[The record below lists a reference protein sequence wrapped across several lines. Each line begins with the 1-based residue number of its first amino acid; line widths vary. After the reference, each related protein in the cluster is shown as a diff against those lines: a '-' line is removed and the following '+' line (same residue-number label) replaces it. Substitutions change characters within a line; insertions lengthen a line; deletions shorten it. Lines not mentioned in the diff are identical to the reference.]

1 MKILSLKRIIVII
14 VLIFSVVY
22 SLPTFFSETPK
33 WLTSLNAQK
42 MNLGLDL
49 KGGVHFLMEVDL
61 DEVVSSKSKKLS
73 SDIRSQLRKE
83 KVRYVNFD
91 HQLTD
96 INIEFINNDNY
107 EKAEKL
113 IKNNYQDTFEITK
126 ISDAKMNITISD
138 KTLNELRIAAIKQN
152 TTTLRNRVNELG
164 VAEPIVQ
171 QSGKTRI
178 VVELPG
184 IKDTTRAKEIIGA
197 TATLEFKMVDED
209 SDPYAAESSDQT
221 SLSSKLYYDDAG
233 QPVLLKRN
241 VILTGENIVDASSG
255 FDRNS
260 RPSVNITL
268 DNPGAK
274 RFANITDENIGKLM
288 AVLFIESK
296 SEQKVVGGESK
307 RITKKYEKIISIA
320 TIQERLSKSF
330 QITGLDSPKQARDLS
345 LYLRAGS
352 MAAPMYIVEERTI
365 GPSLGA
371 DNIEKGKISVIIGLI
386 LVLFFMVYY
395 YRVFGLFANSALIIN
410 ILLIVSIMSLIPGA
424 TLTLPGIAGIV
435 LTVGMAVD
443 ANVLIFER
451 VKEEIRNGSTPLASI
466 ELGYKK
472 AFSTIAD
479 ANITT
484 LIASI
489 ILFIFGTGP
498 IKGFAVTLSIGVICS
513 MFTAI
518 IVTRIL
524 ADITYE
530 EKFKPKSEKTK
541 YMRNININFNFMI
554 WHKKAVYV
562 SSFLI
567 FVSLVSIF
575 TKGLNYGVDFNG
587 GTIIEISFENS
598 APIEKI
604 RNHLQDNNY
613 EKSSVQYF
621 GSNKDILIRIPNII
635 SASESSLSNT
645 LISELNNEYNFF
657 TKKS

>member
-1 MKILSLKRIIVII
+1 MKIFSFKQIMVIFVI
-14 VLIFSVVY
+14 LFSVTY
-22 SLPTFFSETPK
+22 SLPTFFNEVPN
-33 WLTSLNAQK
+33 WLTSINAKK

-49 KGGVHFLMEVDL
+49 KGGVHFLMQVDL
-61 DEVVSSKSKKLS
+61 DEVIDNKSRKFS
-73 SDIRSQLRKE
+73 NDIRSQLRKN
-83 KVRYVNFD
+83 KIRYSSFKFENNKIFIDLSNNVNFEEVED
-91 HQLTD
+91 ML
-96 INIEFINNDNY
+96 N
-107 EKAEKL
+107 K
-113 IKNNYQDTFEITK
+113 NYQNTFDIKRLEDNK
-126 ISDAKMNITISD
+126 LQISISENAI
-138 KTLNELRIAAIKQN
+138 NELRIAAIKQN

-184 IKDTTRAKEIIGA
+184 VKDTTRAKEIIGA
-197 TATLEFKMVDED
+197 TATLEFKMVDEE
-209 SDPYAAESSDQT
+209 SDAYAAEESEQIMFN
-221 SLSSKLYYDDAG
+221 SKLYYDDAG

-255 FDRNS
+255 FDQNS

-268 DNPGAK
+268 DGPGSK
-274 RFANITDENIGKLM
+274 RFASTTEDNIGKLM

-296 SEQKVVGGESK
+296 SEARVVNGETK
-307 RITKKYEKIISIA
+307 RVTKKYEKIISIA

-330 QITGLDSPKQARDLS
+330 QITGLDSPKQARDLA

-352 MAAPMYIVEERTI
+352 MAAPMYIIEERTV

-386 LVLFFMVYY
+386 LVLIFMTYY
-395 YRVFGLFANSALIIN
+395 YRVFGLFANTALILN
-410 ILLIVSIMSLIPGA
+410 ILIIVSVMSLIPGA
-424 TLTLPGIAGIV
+424 VLTLPGIAGIV

-498 IKGFAVTLSIGVICS
+498 IKGFAVTLSIGVISS

-518 IVTRIL
+518 IVTRVL
-524 ADITYE
+524 ANISYE
-530 EKFKPKSEKTK
+530 NNSRFKTK
-541 YMRNININFNFMI
+541 E
-554 WHKKAVYV
+554 
-562 SSFLI
+562 L
-567 FVSLVSIF
+567 SI
-575 TKGLNYGVDFNG
+575 
-587 GTIIEISFENS
+587 
-598 APIEKI
+598 
-604 RNHLQDNNY
+604 
-613 EKSSVQYF
+613 
-621 GSNKDILIRIPNII
+621 
-635 SASESSLSNT
+635 
-645 LISELNNEYNFF
+645 
-657 TKKS
+657 

>member
-1 MKILSLKRIIVII
+1 MKLLSFKTVIAVFI
-14 VLIFSVVY
+14 LIFSIIY
-22 SLPTFFSETPK
+22 SLPTFYNQVPD
-33 WLTSLNAQK
+33 WLNSVNAKK

-61 DEVVSSKSKKLS
+61 DEVVTTKSKKLS
-73 SDIRSQLRKE
+73 NDIRSQLRNE
-83 KVRYVNFD
+83 KIRYRNYSY
-91 HQLTD
+91 QKT
-96 INIEFINNDNY
+96 NIEIQFANQ
-107 EKAEKL
+107 ESFEEAAEL
-113 IKNNYQDTFEITK
+113 ISKNYQDTFDL
-126 ISDAKMNITISD
+126 ISLSDNKMKLVISE
-138 KTLNELRIAAIKQN
+138 TAINELRIAAIKQN

-184 IKDTTRAKEIIGA
+184 IQDTARAKEILGA
-197 TATLEFKMVDED
+197 TATLEFKMVDEE
-209 SDPYAAESSDQT
+209 SDPYAVEESNQT
-221 SLSSKLYYDDAG
+221 SLSSKLYYDEDG
-233 QPVLLKRN
+233 DPILLKRN
-241 VILTGENIVDASSG
+241 IILTGENIVDASSG

-268 DNPGAK
+268 DGPGAK
-274 RFANITDENIGKLM
+274 RFANTTEDNIGKLM

-296 SEQKVVGGESK
+296 SERRLINGKDK

-320 TIQERLSKSF
+320 TIQERLSKTF
-330 QITGLDSPKQARDLS
+330 QITGLDSPKQARDLA

-352 MAAPMYIVEERTI
+352 MAAPMYIIEERTV

-386 LVLFFMVYY
+386 LVLIFMICY
-395 YRVFGLFANSALIIN
+395 YRVFGLFANTALVLNLLII
-410 ILLIVSIMSLIPGA
+410 ISVMSLIGA

-451 VKEEIRNGSTPLASI
+451 IKEEIKNGSTPLASI

-498 IKGFAVTLSIGVICS
+498 IKGFAVTLSIGVISS

-518 IVTRIL
+518 VVTRIL
-524 ADITYE
+524 ATLAYE
-530 EKFKPKSEKTK
+530 
-541 YMRNININFNFMI
+541 RNLELKIKKLNI
-554 WHKKAVYV
+554 WK
-562 SSFLI
+562 
-567 FVSLVSIF
+567 
-575 TKGLNYGVDFNG
+575 
-587 GTIIEISFENS
+587 
-598 APIEKI
+598 
-604 RNHLQDNNY
+604 Q
-613 EKSSVQYF
+613 
-621 GSNKDILIRIPNII
+621 
-635 SASESSLSNT
+635 
-645 LISELNNEYNFF
+645 
-657 TKKS
+657 

>member
-1 MKILSLKRIIVII
+1 MKILSFKQILVIF
-14 VLIFSVVY
+14 VLLFGVIY
-22 SLPTFFSETPK
+22 SMPTFFNEVPS
-33 WLTSLNAQK
+33 WLASLNAKK

-61 DEVVSSKSKKLS
+61 EEVVTNKSKKLS

-83 KVRYVNFD
+83 KIRYNNFNVSMK
-91 HQLTD
+91 D
-96 INIEFINNDNY
+96 IEIDFINDESFQKAKKFIDENY
-107 EKAEKL
+107 QNTFDIEKL
-113 IKNNYQDTFEITK
+113 DNNK
-126 ISDAKMNITISD
+126 MKVSISE

-209 SDPYAAESSDQT
+209 SDPYAAQESNQVSFK
-221 SLSSKLYYDDAG
+221 SKLYYDDQG

-268 DNPGAK
+268 DSSGAK
-274 RFANITDENIGKLM
+274 RFANTTEDNIGKLM

-296 SEQKVVGGESK
+296 SEQRMIDGQSK

-330 QITGLDSPKQARDLS
+330 QITGLDSPKQARDLA

-352 MAAPMYIVEERTI
+352 MAAPMYIVEERTV

-386 LVLFFMVYY
+386 LVLFFMVFY
-395 YRVFGLFANSALIIN
+395 YRIFGIFANTALILN
-410 ILLIVSIMSLIPGA
+410 ILIIVSVMSLIPGA

-451 VKEEIRNGSTPLASI
+451 IKEEVRNGSTPLASI
-466 ELGYKK
+466 ELGYQK

-498 IKGFAVTLSIGVICS
+498 IKGFAVTLSIGVISS

-518 IVTRIL
+518 IVTRVL
-524 ADITYE
+524 A
-530 EKFKPKSEKTK
+530 
-541 YMRNININFNFMI
+541 NI
-554 WHKKAVYV
+554 V
-562 SSFLI
+562 
-567 FVSLVSIF
+567 
-575 TKGLNYGVDFNG
+575 
-587 GTIIEISFENS
+587 
-598 APIEKI
+598 
-604 RNHLQDNNY
+604 Y
-613 EKSSVQYF
+613 EKNV
-621 GSNKDILIRIPNII
+621 NLKIKALNI
-635 SASESSLSNT
+635 
-645 LISELNNEYNFF
+645 
-657 TKKS
+657 

>member
-1 MKILSLKRIIVII
+1 MKIFSFKQIIVIFVI
-14 VLIFSVVY
+14 LFSVTY
-22 SLPTFFSETPK
+22 SLPTFFNEVPN
-33 WLTSLNAQK
+33 WLTSINAKK

-49 KGGVHFLMEVDL
+49 KGGVHFLMQVDL
-61 DEVVSSKSKKLS
+61 DEVIDNKSRKFS
-73 SDIRSQLRKE
+73 NDIRSQLRKN
-83 KVRYVNFD
+83 KIRYSSFKFENNKIFIDLSKNVNFEE
-91 HQLTD
+91 
-96 INIEFINNDNY
+96 IEDMLN
-107 EKAEKL
+107 K
-113 IKNNYQDTFEITK
+113 NYQNTFDIKRLEDNK
-126 ISDAKMNITISD
+126 LQISISENAI
-138 KTLNELRIAAIKQN
+138 NELRIAAIKQN

-184 IKDTTRAKEIIGA
+184 VKDTTRAKEIIGA
-197 TATLEFKMVDED
+197 TATLEFKMVDEE
-209 SDPYAAESSDQT
+209 SDAYAAEESEQIMFN
-221 SLSSKLYYDDAG
+221 SKLYYDDAG

-255 FDRNS
+255 FDQNS

-268 DNPGAK
+268 DGPGSK
-274 RFANITDENIGKLM
+274 RFASTTEDNIGKLM

-296 SEQKVVGGESK
+296 SEARVINGETK
-307 RITKKYEKIISIA
+307 RVTKKYEKIISIA

-330 QITGLDSPKQARDLS
+330 QITGLDSPKQARDLA

-352 MAAPMYIVEERTI
+352 MAAPMYIIEERTV

-386 LVLFFMVYY
+386 LVLIFMTYY
-395 YRVFGLFANSALIIN
+395 YRVFGLFANTALILN
-410 ILLIVSIMSLIPGA
+410 ILIIVSVMSLIPGA
-424 TLTLPGIAGIV
+424 VLTLPGIAGIV

-489 ILFIFGTGP
+489 VLFIFGTGP
-498 IKGFAVTLSIGVICS
+498 IKGFAVTLSIGVISS

-518 IVTRIL
+518 IVTRVL
-524 ADITYE
+524 ANISYE
-530 EKFKPKSEKTK
+530 NNSRFKTK
-541 YMRNININFNFMI
+541 E
-554 WHKKAVYV
+554 
-562 SSFLI
+562 L
-567 FVSLVSIF
+567 SI
-575 TKGLNYGVDFNG
+575 
-587 GTIIEISFENS
+587 
-598 APIEKI
+598 
-604 RNHLQDNNY
+604 
-613 EKSSVQYF
+613 
-621 GSNKDILIRIPNII
+621 
-635 SASESSLSNT
+635 
-645 LISELNNEYNFF
+645 
-657 TKKS
+657 

>member
-1 MKILSLKRIIVII
+1 MK
-14 VLIFSVVY
+14 IFSVKQILVIFVLVFSVIY
-22 SLPTFFSETPK
+22 SLPTFYSEVPS
-33 WLTSLNAQK
+33 WLTSMNAKK

-61 DEVVSSKSKKLS
+61 DEVVTSKSKKLS
-73 SDIRSQLRKE
+73 DDIRSQLRKE
-83 KVRYVNFD
+83 KLRYKKYT
-91 HQLTD
+91 HQNNK
-96 INIEFINNDNY
+96 IYIEFNDPSFY
-107 EKAEKL
+107 ESTESL
-113 IKNNYQDTFEITK
+113 IKTSYQNTFDIKKIKSNEMEI
-126 ISDAKMNITISD
+126 SLSEDA
-138 KTLNELRIAAIKQN
+138 LNELRIAAIKQN

-184 IKDTTRAKEIIGA
+184 IKDTARAKDIIGA

-209 SDPYAAESSDQT
+209 SDAYAAEDSNQISYN
-221 SLSSKLYYDDAG
+221 SKLYYDDAG

-268 DNPGAK
+268 DGPGAK
-274 RFANITDENIGKLM
+274 RFANITDDNIGKLM

-296 SEQKVVGGESK
+296 SEQRIINGESK
-307 RITKKYEKIISIA
+307 RVNRKYEKIISLA

-330 QITGLDSPKQARDLS
+330 QITGLDSPKQARDLA

-386 LVLFFMVYY
+386 LVLIFMVYY

-410 ILLIVSIMSLIPGA
+410 ILIIISIMSLIPGA

-451 VKEEIRNGSTPLASI
+451 IKEEIKNGSTPLASI

-498 IKGFAVTLSIGVICS
+498 IKGFAVTLSIGVMSS

-518 IVTRIL
+518 IVTRVL
-524 ADITYE
+524 A
-530 EKFKPKSEKTK
+530 
-541 YMRNININFNFMI
+541 NL
-554 WHKKAVYV
+554 A
-562 SSFLI
+562 
-567 FVSLVSIF
+567 
-575 TKGLNYGVDFNG
+575 
-587 GTIIEISFENS
+587 
-598 APIEKI
+598 
-604 RNHLQDNNY
+604 Y
-613 EKSSVQYF
+613 EK
-621 GSNKDILIRIPNII
+621 NTNLKTRKLNI
-635 SASESSLSNT
+635 
-645 LISELNNEYNFF
+645 
-657 TKKS
+657 

>member
-1 MKILSLKRIIVII
+1 MKILSVKQILVII
-14 VLIFSVVY
+14 VFMFGVIY
-22 SLPTFFSETPK
+22 SMPTFLNEVPS
-33 WLTSLNAQK
+33 WLTSINAKK

-61 DEVVSSKSKKLS
+61 NEVSKSKSKKLS
-73 SDIRSQLRKE
+73 NDIRSELRKE
-83 KVRYVNFD
+83 KIRYNNFNYSGKVIE
-91 HQLTD
+91 
-96 INIEFINNDNY
+96 INFIDVISY
-107 EKAEKL
+107 DKAKKL
-113 IKNNYQDTFEITK
+113 VEESYQNTFEIQKIENTK
-126 ISDAKMNITISD
+126 MMLSISESF
-138 KTLNELRIAAIKQN
+138 LNELRIAAIKQN
-152 TTTLRNRVNELG
+152 ITTLRNRVNELG

-209 SDPYAAESSDQT
+209 SDSYLSNESKQS
-221 SLSSKLYYDDAG
+221 SFGSKLYYDDNG
-233 QPVLLKRN
+233 QPVMLKRN

-255 FDRNS
+255 FDNNS

-268 DNPGAK
+268 DGPGAK
-274 RFANITDENIGKLM
+274 RFANTTDENIGKLM

-296 SEQKVVGGESK
+296 SENKVVNGKSK
-307 RITKKYEKIISIA
+307 RVTKKYEKIISLA
-320 TIQERLSKSF
+320 TIQERLSKKF
-330 QITGLDSPKQARDLS
+330 QITGLDSPKQARDLA

-352 MAAPMYIVEERTI
+352 MAAPMYIVEERTV

-386 LVLFFMVYY
+386 LVLIFMFFY
-395 YRVFGLFANSALIIN
+395 YRTFGLFANFALVLNILII
-410 ILLIVSIMSLIPGA
+410 VSVMSLIPGA

-451 VKEEIRNGSTPLASI
+451 IKEEINNGSTPLASI

-472 AFSTIAD
+472 AFSTIVD

-498 IKGFAVTLSIGVICS
+498 IKGFAVTLSIGVISS

-518 IVTRIL
+518 IVTRVL
-524 ADITYE
+524 ANLAYE
-530 EKFKPKSEKTK
+530 RNLNIKTK
-541 YMRNININFNFMI
+541 ALNI
-554 WHKKAVYV
+554 
-562 SSFLI
+562 
-567 FVSLVSIF
+567 
-575 TKGLNYGVDFNG
+575 
-587 GTIIEISFENS
+587 
-598 APIEKI
+598 
-604 RNHLQDNNY
+604 
-613 EKSSVQYF
+613 
-621 GSNKDILIRIPNII
+621 
-635 SASESSLSNT
+635 
-645 LISELNNEYNFF
+645 
-657 TKKS
+657 

>member
-1 MKILSLKRIIVII
+1 MKILSIKNIIAAFILAFSII
-14 VLIFSVVY
+14 Y
-22 SLPTFFSETPK
+22 SLPTFFSDVPD
-33 WLTSLNAQK
+33 WLTSINAKK

-61 DEVVSSKSKKLS
+61 DEVTSSKSKKLS
-73 SDIRSQLRKE
+73 SDLRSQLRKE
-83 KVRYVNFD
+83 KLRYRNFNY
-91 HQLTD
+91 QSKS
-96 INIEFINNDNY
+96 ISIEFFDAVNYKKAKELINNTYQNTFEISRNNDNQM
-107 EKAEKL
+107 L
-113 IKNNYQDTFEITK
+113 LS
-126 ISDAKMNITISD
+126 ISE

-184 IKDTTRAKEIIGA
+184 IKDTTRAKEIIGT
-197 TATLEFKMVDED
+197 TATLEFRMLDED
-209 SDPYAAESSDQT
+209 SDPYAAEDLNENSFN
-221 SLSSKLYYDDAG
+221 SKLYYYEET
-233 QPVLLKRN
+233 PVLLKRN
-241 VILTGENIVDASSG
+241 IMLTGENIVDASSG
-255 FDRNS
+255 FDQNN
-260 RPSVNITL
+260 RPKVDITL

-274 RFANITDENIGKLM
+274 RFSEVTDENIGKQM
-288 AVLFIESK
+288 AVIFVESK
-296 SEQKVVGGESK
+296 AEQRVIDGESK
-307 RITKKYEKIISIA
+307 RISKKYEKIISIA

-330 QITGLDSPKQARDLS
+330 QITGLDSSDEARKLA

-352 MAAPMYIVEERTI
+352 MAAPMYIVEERTV

-386 LVLFFMVYY
+386 LVLVFMLYY

-410 ILLIVSIMSLIPGA
+410 ILIIVSIMSLIPGA

-451 VKEEIRNGSTPLASI
+451 IKEEVRNGSTPLASI

-472 AFSTIAD
+472 AFSTILD

-498 IKGFAVTLSIGVICS
+498 IKGFAVTLSIGIISS

-518 IVTRIL
+518 ILTRIL
-524 ADITYE
+524 ADTVYE
-530 EKFKPKSEKTK
+530 NNTNLKVTK
-541 YMRNININFNFMI
+541 LNI
-554 WHKKAVYV
+554 
-562 SSFLI
+562 
-567 FVSLVSIF
+567 
-575 TKGLNYGVDFNG
+575 
-587 GTIIEISFENS
+587 
-598 APIEKI
+598 
-604 RNHLQDNNY
+604 
-613 EKSSVQYF
+613 
-621 GSNKDILIRIPNII
+621 
-635 SASESSLSNT
+635 
-645 LISELNNEYNFF
+645 
-657 TKKS
+657 

>member
-1 MKILSLKRIIVII
+1 MKNLSFKRVLTLSVLLFSII
-14 VLIFSVVY
+14 Y
-22 SLPTFFSETPK
+22 SLPTFFSETPN
-33 WLTSLNAQK
+33 WLTSINAKK

-61 DEVVSSKSKKLS
+61 DEVVSNKSKKLS

-83 KVRYVNFD
+83 KIRYRNFNSD
-91 HQLTD
+91 LGK
-96 INIEFINNDNY
+96 INIEFLDSDNY
-107 EKAEKL
+107 ESAKKM
-113 IKNNYQDTFEITK
+113 ISSNYQNTFDI
-126 ISDAKMNITISD
+126 IRSDDNKMNISISD
-138 KTLNELRIAAIKQN
+138 KALNEIRIAAIKQN

-209 SDPYAAESSDQT
+209 SDPYASESS
-221 SLSSKLYYDDAG
+221 SNFSFNSKLYYDESG
-233 QPVLLKRN
+233 EPILLKRN

-268 DNPGAK
+268 DGPGSK
-274 RFANITDENIGKLM
+274 RFANATDENIGKLM
-288 AVLFIESK
+288 AVIFIESK
-296 SEQKVVGGESK
+296 SEQRMIEGESK
-307 RITKKYEKIISIA
+307 RTTKKYEKIISIA

-330 QITGLDSPKQARDLS
+330 QITGLDSPKQARDLA

-352 MAAPMYIVEERTI
+352 MAAPMYIVEERTV

-371 DNIEKGKISVIIGLI
+371 ENINKGKISLIIGLA
-386 LVLFFMVYY
+386 LVLIFMFYY

-410 ILLIVSIMSLIPGA
+410 LLIIVSIMSLIPGA

-451 VKEEIRNGSTPLASI
+451 IKEEIRNGSTPLASI

-472 AFSTIAD
+472 AFSTILD

-489 ILFIFGTGP
+489 ILFIFGTGT

-518 IVTRIL
+518 ILTRIL
-524 ADITYE
+524 ADTVYE
-530 EKFKPKSEKTK
+530 NNSNL
-541 YMRNININFNFMI
+541 NIKKLNI
-554 WHKKAVYV
+554 
-562 SSFLI
+562 
-567 FVSLVSIF
+567 
-575 TKGLNYGVDFNG
+575 
-587 GTIIEISFENS
+587 
-598 APIEKI
+598 
-604 RNHLQDNNY
+604 
-613 EKSSVQYF
+613 
-621 GSNKDILIRIPNII
+621 
-635 SASESSLSNT
+635 
-645 LISELNNEYNFF
+645 
-657 TKKS
+657 

>member
-1 MKILSLKRIIVII
+1 MKILSFKQILVIF
-14 VLIFSVVY
+14 VLLFGVIY
-22 SLPTFFSETPK
+22 SMPTFYKEVPA
-33 WLTSLNAQK
+33 WLTALNAKK

-61 DEVVSSKSKKLS
+61 DEVIASKSKKLS

-83 KVRYVNFD
+83 KIRYNNFNAS
-91 HQLTD
+91 LK
-96 INIEFINNDNY
+96 NIEIDFINNESFEQAKKFIN
-107 EKAEKL
+107 
-113 IKNNYQDTFEITK
+113 NNYQNTFDIEK
-126 ISDAKMNITISD
+126 FNNKMVISISEN
-138 KTLNELRIAAIKQN
+138 TLNELRIAAIKQN

-209 SDPYAAESSDQT
+209 SDPYAAEESNQI
-221 SLSSKLYYDDAG
+221 SLNSKLYYDDEG

-268 DNPGAK
+268 DSSGAK
-274 RFANITDENIGKLM
+274 RFANTTEDNIGKLM

-296 SEQKVVGGESK
+296 SEQRMIDGKSK
-307 RITKKYEKIISIA
+307 RFTKKYEKIISIA

-330 QITGLDSPKQARDLS
+330 QITGLDSPKQARDLA

-352 MAAPMYIVEERTI
+352 MAAPMYIVEERTV

-386 LVLFFMVYY
+386 LVLIFMVYY
-395 YRVFGLFANSALIIN
+395 YRIFGIFANTALILN
-410 ILLIVSIMSLIPGA
+410 LLIIVSVMSLIPGA

-451 VKEEIRNGSTPLASI
+451 IKEEIRNGSTPLASI
-466 ELGYKK
+466 ELGYQK

-498 IKGFAVTLSIGVICS
+498 IKGFAVTLSIGVLSS

-518 IVTRIL
+518 VVTRVL
-524 ADITYE
+524 ANIVYE
-530 EKFKPKSEKTK
+530 K
-541 YMRNININFNFMI
+541 NINLKI
-554 WHKKAVYV
+554 K
-562 SSFLI
+562 
-567 FVSLVSIF
+567 
-575 TKGLNYGVDFNG
+575 TLN
-587 GTIIEISFENS
+587 I
-598 APIEKI
+598 
-604 RNHLQDNNY
+604 
-613 EKSSVQYF
+613 
-621 GSNKDILIRIPNII
+621 
-635 SASESSLSNT
+635 
-645 LISELNNEYNFF
+645 
-657 TKKS
+657 

>member
-1 MKILSLKRIIVII
+1 MKLLSFKTVIAVFILVFSII
-14 VLIFSVVY
+14 Y
-22 SLPTFFSETPK
+22 SLPTFYNQAPD
-33 WLTSLNAQK
+33 WLNSVNAKK

-61 DEVVSSKSKKLS
+61 DEVVTTKSKKLS
-73 SDIRSQLRKE
+73 NDIRSQLRNE
-83 KVRYVNFD
+83 KIRYRNYSY
-91 HQLTD
+91 QKT
-96 INIEFINNDNY
+96 NIEIQFANQ
-107 EKAEKL
+107 ESFEEAAEL
-113 IKNNYQDTFEITK
+113 ISKNYQDTFDL
-126 ISDAKMNITISD
+126 ISLSDNKMKLVISE
-138 KTLNELRIAAIKQN
+138 TAINELRIAAIKQN

-184 IKDTTRAKEIIGA
+184 IQDTARAKEILGA
-197 TATLEFKMVDED
+197 TATLEFKMVDEE
-209 SDPYAAESSDQT
+209 SDPYAVEESNQT
-221 SLSSKLYYDDAG
+221 SLSSKLYYDEDG
-233 QPVLLKRN
+233 DPILLKRN
-241 VILTGENIVDASSG
+241 IILTGENIVDASSG

-268 DNPGAK
+268 DGPGAK
-274 RFANITDENIGKLM
+274 RFANTTEDNIGKLM

-296 SEQKVVGGESK
+296 SERRLINGKDK

-320 TIQERLSKSF
+320 TIQERLSKTF
-330 QITGLDSPKQARDLS
+330 QITGLDSPKQARDLA

-352 MAAPMYIVEERTI
+352 MAAPMYIIEERTV

-386 LVLFFMVYY
+386 LVLIFMIYY
-395 YRVFGLFANSALIIN
+395 YRVFGLFANTALVLNLLII
-410 ILLIVSIMSLIPGA
+410 ISVMSLIGA

-451 VKEEIRNGSTPLASI
+451 IKEEIKNGSTPLASV

-498 IKGFAVTLSIGVICS
+498 IKGFAVTLSIGVISS

-518 IVTRIL
+518 VVTRIL
-524 ADITYE
+524 ATLAYE
-530 EKFKPKSEKTK
+530 
-541 YMRNININFNFMI
+541 RNLELKIKKLNI
-554 WHKKAVYV
+554 
-562 SSFLI
+562 
-567 FVSLVSIF
+567 
-575 TKGLNYGVDFNG
+575 
-587 GTIIEISFENS
+587 
-598 APIEKI
+598 
-604 RNHLQDNNY
+604 
-613 EKSSVQYF
+613 
-621 GSNKDILIRIPNII
+621 
-635 SASESSLSNT
+635 
-645 LISELNNEYNFF
+645 
-657 TKKS
+657 

>member
-1 MKILSLKRIIVII
+1 MKILSLKQILVIL
-14 VLIFSVVY
+14 VVIFSITY
-22 SLPTFFSETPK
+22 SLPTFYNEVPN
-33 WLTSLNAQK
+33 WLSSINAKK

-49 KGGVHFLMEVDL
+49 KGGVHFLMQVDL
-61 DEVVSSKSKKLS
+61 DEVIDNKSRKFS
-73 SDIRSQLRKE
+73 NDIRSQLRKS
-83 KVRYVNFD
+83 KIRYKSFNFENNKIIID
-91 HQLTD
+91 FFSDENFQKAENLINSNYQNAFDIIKTENNVMQLT
-96 INIEFINNDNY
+96 
-107 EKAEKL
+107 
-113 IKNNYQDTFEITK
+113 
-126 ISDAKMNITISD
+126 ISEN
-138 KTLNELRIAAIKQN
+138 TLNELRIAAIKQN

-184 IKDTTRAKEIIGA
+184 VKDTTRAKEIIGA

-209 SDPYAAESSDQT
+209 SDAFAADESNQVMFN
-221 SLSSKLYYDDAG
+221 SKLYYDEAG

-268 DNPGAK
+268 DGPGSK
-274 RFANITDENIGKLM
+274 RFASTTEDNIGKLM

-296 SEQKVVGGESK
+296 SESREIKGENK
-307 RITKKYEKIISIA
+307 RVTKKYEKIISIA

-330 QITGLDSPKQARDLS
+330 QITGLDSPKQARDLA

-352 MAAPMYIVEERTI
+352 MAAPMYIIEERTV

-386 LVLFFMVYY
+386 LVLFFMTYY
-395 YRVFGLFANSALIIN
+395 YRTFGLFANTALVLNILII
-410 ILLIVSIMSLIPGA
+410 VSVMSLIPGA
-424 TLTLPGIAGIV
+424 VLTLPGIAGIV

-451 VKEEIRNGSTPLASI
+451 VKEEIKNGSTPLASI

-498 IKGFAVTLSIGVICS
+498 IKGFAVTLSIGVISS

-518 IVTRIL
+518 VVTRVL
-524 ADITYE
+524 ANIIYE
-530 EKFKPKSEKTK
+530 RSSKLKTK
-541 YMRNININFNFMI
+541 E
-554 WHKKAVYV
+554 
-562 SSFLI
+562 L
-567 FVSLVSIF
+567 SI
-575 TKGLNYGVDFNG
+575 
-587 GTIIEISFENS
+587 
-598 APIEKI
+598 
-604 RNHLQDNNY
+604 
-613 EKSSVQYF
+613 
-621 GSNKDILIRIPNII
+621 
-635 SASESSLSNT
+635 
-645 LISELNNEYNFF
+645 
-657 TKKS
+657 

>member
-1 MKILSLKRIIVII
+1 MKNFSLKK
-14 VLIFSVVY
+14 VLVALILLFSITY
-22 SLPTFFSETPK
+22 SLPTFFSETPA
-33 WLTSLNAQK
+33 WLTSLNAKK

-61 DEVVSSKSKKLS
+61 VEVVANKSKKLS

-83 KVRYVNFD
+83 KIRYKNFSGES
-91 HQLTD
+91 LN
-96 INIEFINNDNY
+96 INIDFLNY
-107 EKAEKL
+107 EDYKKADKL
-113 IKNNYQDTFEITK
+113 INKVYQNTFDITRVGESKMKLEISEK
-126 ISDAKMNITISD
+126 A
-138 KTLNELRIAAIKQN
+138 LNEIRLAAIKQN

-184 IKDTTRAKEIIGA
+184 IKDTSRAKEIIGA

-209 SDPYAAESSDQT
+209 SDPYAAEESNA
-221 SLSSKLYYDDAG
+221 LSFKSKLYYDDSG

-241 VILTGENIVDASSG
+241 IILTGENIVDASSG

-268 DNPGAK
+268 DGPGAK
-274 RFANITDENIGKLM
+274 RFANETDKNVGKLM

-296 SEQKVVGGESK
+296 SEQKIVNGESK
-307 RITKKYEKIISIA
+307 RVTKKYEKIISIA

-330 QITGLDSPKQARDLS
+330 QITGLDSPKQARDLA

-352 MAAPMYIVEERTI
+352 MAAPMYIVEERTV

-386 LVLFFMVYY
+386 LVLIFMFYY
-395 YRVFGLFANSALIIN
+395 YRIFGLFANSALVIN
-410 ILLIVSIMSLIPGA
+410 ILIIVSIMSLIPGA

-451 VKEEIRNGSTPLASI
+451 IKEEIRNGSTPLASI

-498 IKGFAVTLSIGVICS
+498 IKGFAVTLSIGVLSS

-518 IVTRIL
+518 IVTRVL
-524 ADITYE
+524 AEIIYE
-530 EKFKPKSEKTK
+530 NNNSKV
-541 YMRNININFNFMI
+541 
-554 WHKKAVYV
+554 KK
-562 SSFLI
+562 L
-567 FVSLVSIF
+567 
-575 TKGLNYGVDFNG
+575 
-587 GTIIEISFENS
+587 
-598 APIEKI
+598 KI
-604 RNHLQDNNY
+604 
-613 EKSSVQYF
+613 
-621 GSNKDILIRIPNII
+621 
-635 SASESSLSNT
+635 
-645 LISELNNEYNFF
+645 
-657 TKKS
+657 

>member
-1 MKILSLKRIIVII
+1 MKILSIKNIIAAFILAFSII
-14 VLIFSVVY
+14 Y
-22 SLPTFFSETPK
+22 SLPTFFSDVPD
-33 WLTSLNAQK
+33 WLTSINAKK

-61 DEVVSSKSKKLS
+61 DEVTSRKSKKLS
-73 SDIRSQLRKE
+73 SDLRSQLRKE
-83 KVRYVNFD
+83 KLRYRNFNY
-91 HQLTD
+91 QSKS
-96 INIEFINNDNY
+96 ISIEFFDAVNYKKAEELINNTYQNTFEISRNNDNQM
-107 EKAEKL
+107 L
-113 IKNNYQDTFEITK
+113 LS
-126 ISDAKMNITISD
+126 ISE

-197 TATLEFKMVDED
+197 TATLEFKMLDED
-209 SDPYAAESSDQT
+209 SDPYAAEDLNENSFN
-221 SLSSKLYYDDAG
+221 SKLYYYEET
-233 QPVLLKRN
+233 PVLLKRN
-241 VILTGENIVDASSG
+241 IMLTGENIVDASSG
-255 FDRNS
+255 FDQNN
-260 RPSVNITL
+260 RPKVDITL

-274 RFANITDENIGKLM
+274 RFSEVTDENIGKQM
-288 AVLFIESK
+288 AVIFVESK
-296 SEQKVVGGESK
+296 AEQRVIDGESK
-307 RITKKYEKIISIA
+307 RISKKYEKIISIA

-330 QITGLDSPKQARDLS
+330 QITGLDSSDEARKLA

-352 MAAPMYIVEERTI
+352 MAAPMYIVEERTV

-386 LVLFFMVYY
+386 LVLVFMLYY

-410 ILLIVSIMSLIPGA
+410 ILIIVSIMSLIPGA

-451 VKEEIRNGSTPLASI
+451 IKEEVRNGSTPLASI

-472 AFSTIAD
+472 AFSTILD

-498 IKGFAVTLSIGVICS
+498 IKGFAVTLSIGIISS

-518 IVTRIL
+518 ILTRIL
-524 ADITYE
+524 ADTVYE
-530 EKFKPKSEKTK
+530 NNTNLKVTK
-541 YMRNININFNFMI
+541 LNI
-554 WHKKAVYV
+554 W
-562 SSFLI
+562 
-567 FVSLVSIF
+567 
-575 TKGLNYGVDFNG
+575 
-587 GTIIEISFENS
+587 
-598 APIEKI
+598 KI
-604 RNHLQDNNY
+604 
-613 EKSSVQYF
+613 
-621 GSNKDILIRIPNII
+621 
-635 SASESSLSNT
+635 
-645 LISELNNEYNFF
+645 
-657 TKKS
+657 

>member
-1 MKILSLKRIIVII
+1 MKILSIKNIIAAFILAFSII
-14 VLIFSVVY
+14 Y
-22 SLPTFFSETPK
+22 SLPTFFSDVPD
-33 WLTSLNAQK
+33 WLTSINAKK

-61 DEVVSSKSKKLS
+61 DEVTSSKSKKLS
-73 SDIRSQLRKE
+73 SDLRSQLRKE
-83 KVRYVNFD
+83 KLRYRNFNY
-91 HQLTD
+91 QSKS
-96 INIEFINNDNY
+96 ISIEFFDAVNYKKAEELINNTYQNTFEISRNNDNQM
-107 EKAEKL
+107 L
-113 IKNNYQDTFEITK
+113 LS
-126 ISDAKMNITISD
+126 ISE

-197 TATLEFKMVDED
+197 TATLEFKMLDEN
-209 SDPYAAESSDQT
+209 SDPYAAEDLNENSFN
-221 SLSSKLYYDDAG
+221 SKLYYYEET
-233 QPVLLKRN
+233 PVLLKRN
-241 VILTGENIVDASSG
+241 IMLTGENIVDASSG
-255 FDRNS
+255 FDQNN
-260 RPSVNITL
+260 RPKVDITL

-274 RFANITDENIGKLM
+274 RFSEVTDENIGKQM
-288 AVLFIESK
+288 AVIFVESK
-296 SEQKVVGGESK
+296 AEQRVIDGESK
-307 RITKKYEKIISIA
+307 RISKKYEKIISIA

-330 QITGLDSPKQARDLS
+330 QITGLDSSDEARKLA

-352 MAAPMYIVEERTI
+352 MAAPMYIVEERTV

-386 LVLFFMVYY
+386 LVLVFMLYY

-410 ILLIVSIMSLIPGA
+410 ILIIVSIMSLIPGA

-451 VKEEIRNGSTPLASI
+451 IKEEVRNGSTPLASI

-472 AFSTIAD
+472 AFSTILD

-498 IKGFAVTLSIGVICS
+498 IKGFAVTLSIGIISS

-518 IVTRIL
+518 ILTRIL
-524 ADITYE
+524 ADTVYE
-530 EKFKPKSEKTK
+530 NNTNLKVTK
-541 YMRNININFNFMI
+541 LNI
-554 WHKKAVYV
+554 
-562 SSFLI
+562 
-567 FVSLVSIF
+567 
-575 TKGLNYGVDFNG
+575 
-587 GTIIEISFENS
+587 
-598 APIEKI
+598 
-604 RNHLQDNNY
+604 
-613 EKSSVQYF
+613 
-621 GSNKDILIRIPNII
+621 
-635 SASESSLSNT
+635 
-645 LISELNNEYNFF
+645 
-657 TKKS
+657 

>member
-1 MKILSLKRIIVII
+1 MKILSFKR
-14 VLIFSVVY
+14 VLVALILFFSVTY
-22 SLPTFFSETPK
+22 SLPTFFSEVPN
-33 WLTSLNAQK
+33 WLTSINAKK

-61 DEVVSSKSKKLS
+61 DEVVLNRSKKLS
-73 SDIRSQLRKE
+73 SDIRSQFRKE
-83 KVRYVNFD
+83 KIRYKNYFND
-91 HQLTD
+91 KTN
-96 INIEFINNDNY
+96 ISIEFQNY
-107 EKAEKL
+107 SDYKKAEKL
-113 IKNNYQDTFEITK
+113 ITKNYQDTFDITRVN
-126 ISDAKMNITISD
+126 DAKMRLKISE
-138 KTLNELRIAAIKQN
+138 KSLNETRIAAIKQN

-209 SDPYAAESSDQT
+209 SDPYSAEESNSY
-221 SLSSKLYYDDAG
+221 SLNSKLYYDDQG

-241 VILTGENIVDASSG
+241 IILTGENIVDASSG

-268 DNPGAK
+268 DGPGAK
-274 RFANITDENIGKLM
+274 RFANVTDDNIGKLM

-296 SEQKVVGGESK
+296 SEQKVINGESK

-330 QITGLDSPKQARDLS
+330 QITGLDSPKQARDLA

-352 MAAPMYIVEERTI
+352 MAAPMYIVEERTV

-386 LVLFFMVYY
+386 LVVIFMVYY
-395 YRVFGLFANSALIIN
+395 YRLFGIFANFALILN
-410 ILLIVSIMSLIPGA
+410 ILFIVSVMSLIPGA

-451 VKEEIRNGSTPLASI
+451 IKEEIRNGSTPIASI

-498 IKGFAVTLSIGVICS
+498 IKGFAVTLTIGVISS

-518 IVTRIL
+518 IVTRIFAEL
-524 ADITYE
+524 FYE
-530 EKFKPKSEKTK
+530 HNLKLKIKKL
-541 YMRNININFNFMI
+541 NI
-554 WHKKAVYV
+554 
-562 SSFLI
+562 
-567 FVSLVSIF
+567 
-575 TKGLNYGVDFNG
+575 
-587 GTIIEISFENS
+587 
-598 APIEKI
+598 
-604 RNHLQDNNY
+604 
-613 EKSSVQYF
+613 
-621 GSNKDILIRIPNII
+621 
-635 SASESSLSNT
+635 
-645 LISELNNEYNFF
+645 
-657 TKKS
+657 

>member
-1 MKILSLKRIIVII
+1 MKNFSLKK
-14 VLIFSVVY
+14 VLVALILLFSITY
-22 SLPTFFSETPK
+22 SLPTFFSETPA
-33 WLTSLNAQK
+33 WLTSLSAKK

-61 DEVVSSKSKKLS
+61 VEVVANKSKKLS

-83 KVRYVNFD
+83 KIRYKNFSGES
-91 HQLTD
+91 L
-96 INIEFINNDNY
+96 
-107 EKAEKL
+107 
-113 IKNNYQDTFEITK
+113 
-126 ISDAKMNITISD
+126 NITIDFLNYEDYKKAD
-138 KTLNELRIAAIKQN
+138 KLINKVYQNTFDITRVGESKMKLEISEKALNEIRLAAIKQN

-184 IKDTTRAKEIIGA
+184 IKDTSRAKEIIGA

-209 SDPYAAESSDQT
+209 SDPYAAEESNA
-221 SLSSKLYYDDAG
+221 LSFKSKLYYDDSG

-241 VILTGENIVDASSG
+241 IILTGENIVDASSG

-268 DNPGAK
+268 DGPGAK
-274 RFANITDENIGKLM
+274 RFANETDKNIGKLM

-296 SEQKVVGGESK
+296 SEQKIVNGESK
-307 RITKKYEKIISIA
+307 RVTKKYEKIISIA

-330 QITGLDSPKQARDLS
+330 QITGLDSPKQARDLA

-352 MAAPMYIVEERTI
+352 MAAPMYIVEERTV

-386 LVLFFMVYY
+386 LVLIFMFYY
-395 YRVFGLFANSALIIN
+395 YRIFGLFANSALVIN
-410 ILLIVSIMSLIPGA
+410 ILIIISIMSLIPGA

-451 VKEEIRNGSTPLASI
+451 IKEEIRNGSTPLASI

-498 IKGFAVTLSIGVICS
+498 IKGFAVTLSIGVLSS

-518 IVTRIL
+518 IVTRVL
-524 ADITYE
+524 AEITYE
-530 EKFKPKSEKTK
+530 NQNSKV
-541 YMRNININFNFMI
+541 
-554 WHKKAVYV
+554 KK
-562 SSFLI
+562 L
-567 FVSLVSIF
+567 
-575 TKGLNYGVDFNG
+575 
-587 GTIIEISFENS
+587 
-598 APIEKI
+598 KI
-604 RNHLQDNNY
+604 
-613 EKSSVQYF
+613 
-621 GSNKDILIRIPNII
+621 
-635 SASESSLSNT
+635 
-645 LISELNNEYNFF
+645 
-657 TKKS
+657 

>member
-1 MKILSLKRIIVII
+1 MKILSFKQLSVLFVLVFSII
-14 VLIFSVVY
+14 Y
-22 SLPTFFSETPK
+22 SLPNFFGNNIPP
-33 WLTSLNAQK
+33 WLSSINANQ

-49 KGGVHFLMEVDL
+49 KGGVHFLMEVNL
-61 DEVVSSKSKKLS
+61 NEVVENKSIKLS
-73 SDIRSQLRKE
+73 NDIRAQFRSE
-83 KVRYVNFD
+83 EIRYKNYNHD
-91 HQLTD
+91 RL
-96 INIEFINNDNY
+96 NIYVEFINNASY
-107 EKAEKL
+107 KEAEDL
-113 IKNNYQDTFEITK
+113 INNNYQNTFDIK
-126 ISDAKMNITISD
+126 KVGDNKMSITISNF
-138 KTLNELRIAAIKQN
+138 TINELRIAAIKQN

-184 IKDTTRAKEIIGA
+184 VKDTTRAKEIIGA

-209 SDPYAAESSDQT
+209 SDPYAAQDSDNT
-221 SLSSKLYYDDAG
+221 SLYSKLYYDDTG

-241 VILTGENIVDASSG
+241 VILRGENIVDASSG

-268 DNPGAK
+268 DGPGAK
-274 RFANITDENIGKLM
+274 RFAETTDKNIGKLM
-288 AVLFIESK
+288 AVLFIENK
-296 SEQKVVGGESK
+296 AEQRTINGNTK
-307 RITKKYEKIISIA
+307 RVTKKYEKIISIA
-320 TIQERLSKSF
+320 TIQERLSKTF
-330 QITGLDSPKQARDLS
+330 QITGLDSPKQARDLA

-386 LVLFFMVYY
+386 LVLIFMVFY
-395 YRVFGLFANSALIIN
+395 YRVFGLFANFAVILN
-410 ILLIVSIMSLIPGA
+410 ILVIVSVMSLIPGA

-451 VKEEIRNGSTPLASI
+451 IKEEISNGSTLLASI

-489 ILFIFGTGP
+489 VLFIFGTGP
-498 IKGFAVTLSIGVICS
+498 IKGFAVTLSIGVISS

-518 IVTRIL
+518 IVTRVL
-524 ADITYE
+524 ANFVYE
-530 EKFKPKSEKTK
+530 
-541 YMRNININFNFMI
+541 RNINLKA
-554 WHKKAVYV
+554 KK
-562 SSFLI
+562 LHI
-567 FVSLVSIF
+567 
-575 TKGLNYGVDFNG
+575 
-587 GTIIEISFENS
+587 
-598 APIEKI
+598 
-604 RNHLQDNNY
+604 
-613 EKSSVQYF
+613 
-621 GSNKDILIRIPNII
+621 
-635 SASESSLSNT
+635 
-645 LISELNNEYNFF
+645 
-657 TKKS
+657 

>member
-1 MKILSLKRIIVII
+1 MVISI
-14 VLIFSVVY
+14 
-22 SLPTFFSETPK
+22 SE
-33 WLTSLNAQK
+33 N
-42 MNLGLDL
+42 
-49 KGGVHFLMEVDL
+49 
-61 DEVVSSKSKKLS
+61 
-73 SDIRSQLRKE
+73 
-83 KVRYVNFD
+83 
-91 HQLTD
+91 
-96 INIEFINNDNY
+96 
-107 EKAEKL
+107 
-113 IKNNYQDTFEITK
+113 
-126 ISDAKMNITISD
+126 
-138 KTLNELRIAAIKQN
+138 TLNELRIAAIKQN

-209 SDPYAAESSDQT
+209 SDPYAAEESNQI
-221 SLSSKLYYDDAG
+221 SLNSKLYYDDEG

-268 DNPGAK
+268 DSSGAK
-274 RFANITDENIGKLM
+274 RFANTTEDNIGKLM

-296 SEQKVVGGESK
+296 SEQRMIDGKSK
-307 RITKKYEKIISIA
+307 RFTKKYEKIISIA

-330 QITGLDSPKQARDLS
+330 QITGLDSPKQARDLA

-352 MAAPMYIVEERTI
+352 MAAPMYIVEERTV

-371 DNIEKGKISVIIGLI
+371 DNIEKGKISVIIIGLI
-386 LVLFFMVYY
+386 LVLIFMIYY
-395 YRVFGLFANSALIIN
+395 YRIFGIFANTALILN
-410 ILLIVSIMSLIPGA
+410 ILIIVSVMSLIPGA

-451 VKEEIRNGSTPLASI
+451 IKEEIRNGSTPLASI
-466 ELGYKK
+466 ELGYQK

-498 IKGFAVTLSIGVICS
+498 IKGFAVTLSIGVISS

-518 IVTRIL
+518 VVTRVL
-524 ADITYE
+524 ANIVYE
-530 EKFKPKSEKTK
+530 K
-541 YMRNININFNFMI
+541 NINLKI
-554 WHKKAVYV
+554 K
-562 SSFLI
+562 
-567 FVSLVSIF
+567 
-575 TKGLNYGVDFNG
+575 TLN
-587 GTIIEISFENS
+587 I
-598 APIEKI
+598 
-604 RNHLQDNNY
+604 
-613 EKSSVQYF
+613 
-621 GSNKDILIRIPNII
+621 
-635 SASESSLSNT
+635 
-645 LISELNNEYNFF
+645 
-657 TKKS
+657 

>member
-1 MKILSLKRIIVII
+1 MKKFSLKKVLVALILLLSII
-14 VLIFSVVY
+14 Y
-22 SLPTFFSETPK
+22 SLPTFFSETPS
-33 WLTSLNAQK
+33 WLTTLNAKK

-61 DEVVSSKSKKLS
+61 AEVVSNKSKKLS

-83 KVRYVNFD
+83 KIRYKNFSSESR
-91 HQLTD
+91 
-96 INIEFINNDNY
+96 NIKIDFINYDDYKKADKLINRVYQNTFDIIRVGDSKMELEIS
-107 EKAEKL
+107 EKA
-113 IKNNYQDTFEITK
+113 
-126 ISDAKMNITISD
+126 
-138 KTLNELRIAAIKQN
+138 LNEIRIAAIKQN

-209 SDPYAAESSDQT
+209 SDPYSAEDSNK
-221 SLSSKLYYDDAG
+221 LSFKSKLYYDDSG

-241 VILTGENIVDASSG
+241 IILTGENIVDASSG

-268 DNPGAK
+268 DGPGAK
-274 RFANITDENIGKLM
+274 RFANATDENIGKLM

-296 SEQKVVGGESK
+296 SEQKVVNGESK

-330 QITGLDSPKQARDLS
+330 QITGLDSPKQARDLA

-352 MAAPMYIVEERTI
+352 MAAPMYIVEERTV

-371 DNIEKGKISVIIGLI
+371 DNIEKGKISVIIGLT
-386 LVLFFMVYY
+386 LVLIFMFYY
-395 YRVFGLFANSALIIN
+395 YRVFGLFANSALVIN
-410 ILLIVSIMSLIPGA
+410 ILIIVSVMSLIPGA

-451 VKEEIRNGSTPLASI
+451 IKEEIRNGSTPIASI

-498 IKGFAVTLSIGVICS
+498 IKGFAVTLSIGVLSS

-518 IVTRIL
+518 IVTRVL
-524 ADITYE
+524 AELIYE
-530 EKFKPKSEKTK
+530 NQSLKTK
-541 YMRNININFNFMI
+541 KLNI
-554 WHKKAVYV
+554 
-562 SSFLI
+562 
-567 FVSLVSIF
+567 
-575 TKGLNYGVDFNG
+575 
-587 GTIIEISFENS
+587 
-598 APIEKI
+598 
-604 RNHLQDNNY
+604 
-613 EKSSVQYF
+613 
-621 GSNKDILIRIPNII
+621 
-635 SASESSLSNT
+635 
-645 LISELNNEYNFF
+645 
-657 TKKS
+657 

>member
-1 MKILSLKRIIVII
+1 MKTLSFKKILVLFIV
-14 VLIFSVVY
+14 VFSILY
-22 SLPTFFSETPK
+22 SLPTFVNTVPT
-33 WLTSLNAQK
+33 WLTSMNAQK

-61 DEVVSSKSKKLS
+61 DEVVSGKFKKFS
-73 SDIRSQLRKE
+73 NDIRSQLRKD
-83 KVRYVNFD
+83 KIRYNNFNNN
-91 HQLTD
+91 LSE
-96 INIEFINNDNY
+96 INIEFNDSSSY
-107 EKAEKL
+107 EAAEDL
-113 IKNNYQDTFEITK
+113 IKNSYQETFELTRTGNKMKVI
-126 ISDAKMNITISD
+126 ISSKSLDDI
-138 KTLNELRIAAIKQN
+138 RIAAIKQN

-209 SDPYAAESSDQT
+209 SDPYAIDNISIN
-221 SLSSKLYYDDAG
+221 SKLYYDDSG

-241 VILTGENIVDASSG
+241 VILTGENVVDANSNL
-255 FDRNS
+255 DRNG
-260 RPSVNITL
+260 RAAVNITL
-268 DNPGAK
+268 DGPGAK
-274 RFANITDENIGKLM
+274 RFANITDDNIGKLM

-296 SEQKVVGGESK
+296 SEQRIVNGVSK
-307 RITKKYEKIISIA
+307 RITKKYEKIISLA

-330 QITGLDSPKQARDLS
+330 QITGLDSTKEARDLA

-371 DNIEKGKISVIIGLI
+371 ENIEKGKISVIIGLL
-386 LVLFFMVYY
+386 LVLMFMVYY
-395 YRVFGLFANSALIIN
+395 YRVFGLFANTALILN
-410 ILLIVSIMSLIPGA
+410 ILIIVSVMSLIPGA

-451 VKEEIRNGSTPLASI
+451 IKEEVANGSTPLASI

-472 AFSTIAD
+472 AFSTILD

-498 IKGFAVTLSIGVICS
+498 IKGFAVTLSIGVMSS

-518 IVTRIL
+518 VVTRIL
-524 ADITYE
+524 ADLTYE
-530 EKFKPKSEKTK
+530 NNLHKKTNK
-541 YMRNININFNFMI
+541 INI
-554 WHKKAVYV
+554 
-562 SSFLI
+562 
-567 FVSLVSIF
+567 
-575 TKGLNYGVDFNG
+575 
-587 GTIIEISFENS
+587 
-598 APIEKI
+598 
-604 RNHLQDNNY
+604 
-613 EKSSVQYF
+613 
-621 GSNKDILIRIPNII
+621 
-635 SASESSLSNT
+635 
-645 LISELNNEYNFF
+645 
-657 TKKS
+657 

>member
-1 MKILSLKRIIVII
+1 MKIFSFKQIMVIF
-14 VLIFSVVY
+14 VMLFSITY
-22 SLPTFFSETPK
+22 SLPTFYDEVPN
-33 WLTSLNAQK
+33 WLTSINAKK

-49 KGGVHFLMEVDL
+49 KGGVHFLMQVDL
-61 DEVVSSKSKKLS
+61 DEVIDNKSRKFS
-73 SDIRSQLRKE
+73 NDIRSQLRQNKI
-83 KVRYVNFD
+83 RYSNFKFENNKIYIDFSNNVNFEEVED
-91 HQLTD
+91 ML
-96 INIEFINNDNY
+96 N
-107 EKAEKL
+107 K
-113 IKNNYQDTFEITK
+113 NYQNTFDIKRLEDNK
-126 ISDAKMNITISD
+126 LQISISENTI
-138 KTLNELRIAAIKQN
+138 NELRIAAIKQN

-184 IKDTTRAKEIIGA
+184 VKDTTRAKEIIGA
-197 TATLEFKMVDED
+197 TATLEFKMVDEE
-209 SDPYAAESSDQT
+209 SDAYAAEESEQVMFN
-221 SLSSKLYYDDAG
+221 SKLYYDDAG

-241 VILTGENIVDASSG
+241 VILTGENIVDAASG
-255 FDRNS
+255 FDQNS

-268 DNPGAK
+268 DGPGSK
-274 RFANITDENIGKLM
+274 RFASTTEDNIGKLM

-296 SEQKVVGGESK
+296 SETRVINGETK
-307 RITKKYEKIISIA
+307 RVTKKYEKIISIA

-330 QITGLDSPKQARDLS
+330 QITGLDSPKQARDLA

-352 MAAPMYIVEERTI
+352 MAAPMYIIEERTV

-386 LVLFFMVYY
+386 LVLVFMTYY
-395 YRVFGLFANSALIIN
+395 YRVFGLFANTALILN
-410 ILLIVSIMSLIPGA
+410 ILIIVSVMSLIPGA
-424 TLTLPGIAGIV
+424 VLTLPGIAGIV

-498 IKGFAVTLSIGVICS
+498 IKGFAVTLSIGVISS

-518 IVTRIL
+518 IVTRVL
-524 ADITYE
+524 ANISYE
-530 EKFKPKSEKTK
+530 NSSKFKTK
-541 YMRNININFNFMI
+541 E
-554 WHKKAVYV
+554 
-562 SSFLI
+562 L
-567 FVSLVSIF
+567 SI
-575 TKGLNYGVDFNG
+575 
-587 GTIIEISFENS
+587 
-598 APIEKI
+598 
-604 RNHLQDNNY
+604 
-613 EKSSVQYF
+613 
-621 GSNKDILIRIPNII
+621 
-635 SASESSLSNT
+635 
-645 LISELNNEYNFF
+645 
-657 TKKS
+657 

>member
-1 MKILSLKRIIVII
+1 MKIFSFKQIMVIF
-14 VLIFSVVY
+14 VMLFSVTY
-22 SLPTFFSETPK
+22 SLPTFFNEVPN
-33 WLTSLNAQK
+33 WLTSINAKK

-49 KGGVHFLMEVDL
+49 KGGVHFLMQVDL
-61 DEVVSSKSKKLS
+61 DEVIDNKSRKFS
-73 SDIRSQLRKE
+73 NDIRSQLRKN
-83 KVRYVNFD
+83 KIRYSSFKFENNKIFIDLSSNVNFEEVED
-91 HQLTD
+91 MLNKIYQNTFD
-96 INIEFINNDNY
+96 IKRLEDN
-107 EKAEKL
+107 KL
-113 IKNNYQDTFEITK
+113 Q
-126 ISDAKMNITISD
+126 ISISENAI
-138 KTLNELRIAAIKQN
+138 NELRIAAIKQN

-184 IKDTTRAKEIIGA
+184 VKDTTRAKEIIGA
-197 TATLEFKMVDED
+197 TATLEFKMVDEE
-209 SDPYAAESSDQT
+209 SDAYAAEESEQIMFN
-221 SLSSKLYYDDAG
+221 SKLYYDDAG

-255 FDRNS
+255 FDQNS

-268 DNPGAK
+268 DGPGSK
-274 RFANITDENIGKLM
+274 RFASTTEDNIGKLM

-296 SEQKVVGGESK
+296 SEARVINGETK
-307 RITKKYEKIISIA
+307 RVTKKYEKIISIA

-330 QITGLDSPKQARDLS
+330 QITGLDSPKQARDLA

-352 MAAPMYIVEERTI
+352 MAAPMYIIEERTV

-386 LVLFFMVYY
+386 LVLIFMTYY
-395 YRVFGLFANSALIIN
+395 YRVFGLFANTALILN
-410 ILLIVSIMSLIPGA
+410 ILIIVSVMSLIPGA
-424 TLTLPGIAGIV
+424 VLTLPGIAGIV

-498 IKGFAVTLSIGVICS
+498 IKGFAVTLSIGVISS

-518 IVTRIL
+518 IVTRVL
-524 ADITYE
+524 ANISYANNSR
-530 EKFKPKSEKTK
+530 FKTK
-541 YMRNININFNFMI
+541 E
-554 WHKKAVYV
+554 
-562 SSFLI
+562 L
-567 FVSLVSIF
+567 SI
-575 TKGLNYGVDFNG
+575 
-587 GTIIEISFENS
+587 
-598 APIEKI
+598 
-604 RNHLQDNNY
+604 
-613 EKSSVQYF
+613 
-621 GSNKDILIRIPNII
+621 
-635 SASESSLSNT
+635 
-645 LISELNNEYNFF
+645 
-657 TKKS
+657 

>member
-1 MKILSLKRIIVII
+1 MKILSVKQILVII
-14 VLIFSVVY
+14 VFMFGVIY
-22 SLPTFFSETPK
+22 SMPTFLNEVPS
-33 WLTSLNAQK
+33 WLTSINAKK

-61 DEVVSSKSKKLS
+61 NEVSKSKSKKLS
-73 SDIRSQLRKE
+73 NDIRSELRKE
-83 KVRYVNFD
+83 KIRYNNFNYSGKVIE
-91 HQLTD
+91 
-96 INIEFINNDNY
+96 INFIDVISY
-107 EKAEKL
+107 DKAKKL
-113 IKNNYQDTFEITK
+113 VEESYQNTFEIQKIENTK
-126 ISDAKMNITISD
+126 MMLSISESF
-138 KTLNELRIAAIKQN
+138 LNELRIAAIKQN
-152 TTTLRNRVNELG
+152 ITTLRNRVNELG

-209 SDPYAAESSDQT
+209 SDSYLSNESTQS
-221 SLSSKLYYDDAG
+221 SFGSKLYYDDNG
-233 QPVLLKRN
+233 QPVMLKRN

-255 FDRNS
+255 FDNNS

-268 DNPGAK
+268 DGPGAK
-274 RFANITDENIGKLM
+274 RFANTTDENIGKLM

-296 SEQKVVGGESK
+296 SENKVVNGKSK
-307 RITKKYEKIISIA
+307 RVTKKYEKIISLA
-320 TIQERLSKSF
+320 TIQERLSKKF
-330 QITGLDSPKQARDLS
+330 QITGLDSPKQARDLA

-352 MAAPMYIVEERTI
+352 MAAPMYIVEERTV

-371 DNIEKGKISVIIGLI
+371 DNIEKGKISVIIGLV
-386 LVLFFMVYY
+386 LVLIFMFFY
-395 YRVFGLFANSALIIN
+395 YRTFGLFANFALVLNILII
-410 ILLIVSIMSLIPGA
+410 VSVMSLIPGA

-451 VKEEIRNGSTPLASI
+451 IKEEINNGSTPLASI

-498 IKGFAVTLSIGVICS
+498 IKGFAVTLSIGVISS

-518 IVTRIL
+518 IVTRVL
-524 ADITYE
+524 ANLAYE
-530 EKFKPKSEKTK
+530 RNLNIKTK
-541 YMRNININFNFMI
+541 ALNI
-554 WHKKAVYV
+554 
-562 SSFLI
+562 
-567 FVSLVSIF
+567 
-575 TKGLNYGVDFNG
+575 
-587 GTIIEISFENS
+587 
-598 APIEKI
+598 
-604 RNHLQDNNY
+604 
-613 EKSSVQYF
+613 
-621 GSNKDILIRIPNII
+621 
-635 SASESSLSNT
+635 
-645 LISELNNEYNFF
+645 
-657 TKKS
+657 

>member
-1 MKILSLKRIIVII
+1 MKIFSFKQIIVIFVI
-14 VLIFSVVY
+14 LFSVTY
-22 SLPTFFSETPK
+22 SLPTFFNEVPN
-33 WLTSLNAQK
+33 WLTSINAKK

-49 KGGVHFLMEVDL
+49 KGGVHFLMQVDL
-61 DEVVSSKSKKLS
+61 DEVIDNKSRKFS
-73 SDIRSQLRKE
+73 NDIRSQLRKN
-83 KVRYVNFD
+83 KIRYSSFKFENNKIFIDLSKNVNFEE
-91 HQLTD
+91 
-96 INIEFINNDNY
+96 IEDMLN
-107 EKAEKL
+107 K
-113 IKNNYQDTFEITK
+113 NYQNTFDIKRLEDNK
-126 ISDAKMNITISD
+126 LQISISENAI
-138 KTLNELRIAAIKQN
+138 NELRIAAIKQN

-184 IKDTTRAKEIIGA
+184 VKDTTRAKEIIGA
-197 TATLEFKMVDED
+197 TATLEFKMVDEE
-209 SDPYAAESSDQT
+209 SDAYAAEESEQIMFN
-221 SLSSKLYYDDAG
+221 SKLYYDDAD

-255 FDRNS
+255 FDQNS

-268 DNPGAK
+268 DGPGSK
-274 RFANITDENIGKLM
+274 RFASTTEDNIGKLM

-296 SEQKVVGGESK
+296 SEARVINGETK
-307 RITKKYEKIISIA
+307 RVTKKYEKIISIA

-330 QITGLDSPKQARDLS
+330 QITGLDSPKQARDLA

-352 MAAPMYIVEERTI
+352 MAAPMYIIEERTV

-386 LVLFFMVYY
+386 LVLIFMTYY
-395 YRVFGLFANSALIIN
+395 YRVFGLFANTALILN
-410 ILLIVSIMSLIPGA
+410 ILIIVSVMSLIPGA
-424 TLTLPGIAGIV
+424 VLTLPGIAGIV

-498 IKGFAVTLSIGVICS
+498 IKGFAVTLSIGVISS

-518 IVTRIL
+518 IVTRVL
-524 ADITYE
+524 ANISYE
-530 EKFKPKSEKTK
+530 NNSRFKTK
-541 YMRNININFNFMI
+541 E
-554 WHKKAVYV
+554 
-562 SSFLI
+562 L
-567 FVSLVSIF
+567 SI
-575 TKGLNYGVDFNG
+575 
-587 GTIIEISFENS
+587 
-598 APIEKI
+598 
-604 RNHLQDNNY
+604 
-613 EKSSVQYF
+613 
-621 GSNKDILIRIPNII
+621 
-635 SASESSLSNT
+635 
-645 LISELNNEYNFF
+645 
-657 TKKS
+657 

>member
-1 MKILSLKRIIVII
+1 MKIFSLKQIMVIF
-14 VLIFSVVY
+14 VMLFSITY
-22 SLPTFFSETPK
+22 SLPTFYDEVPN
-33 WLTSLNAQK
+33 WLASINAKK

-49 KGGVHFLMEVDL
+49 KGGVHFLMQVDL
-61 DEVVSSKSKKLS
+61 DEVIDNKSRKFS
-73 SDIRSQLRKE
+73 NDIRSQLRKN
-83 KVRYVNFD
+83 KIRYSNFKF
-91 HQLTD
+91 
-96 INIEFINNDNY
+96 ENNKIYIDFS
-107 EKAEKL
+107 
-113 IKNNYQDTFEITK
+113 KNVDFEEVEDMLNKNYQNTFDIKRLEDNK
-126 ISDAKMNITISD
+126 LQISISENTI
-138 KTLNELRIAAIKQN
+138 NELRIAAIKQN

-184 IKDTTRAKEIIGA
+184 VKDTTRAKEIIGA
-197 TATLEFKMVDED
+197 TATLEFKMVDEE
-209 SDPYAAESSDQT
+209 SDAYAAEESEQVMFN
-221 SLSSKLYYDDAG
+221 SKLYYDDAG

-241 VILTGENIVDASSG
+241 VILTGENIVDAASG
-255 FDRNS
+255 FDQNS

-268 DNPGAK
+268 DGPGSK
-274 RFANITDENIGKLM
+274 RFASTTEDNIGKLM

-296 SEQKVVGGESK
+296 SETRVINGETK
-307 RITKKYEKIISIA
+307 RVTKKYEKIISIA

-330 QITGLDSPKQARDLS
+330 QITGLDSPKQARDLA

-352 MAAPMYIVEERTI
+352 MAAPMYIIEERTV

-386 LVLFFMVYY
+386 LVLVFMTYY
-395 YRVFGLFANSALIIN
+395 YRVFGLFANTALILN
-410 ILLIVSIMSLIPGA
+410 ILIIVSVMSLIPGA
-424 TLTLPGIAGIV
+424 VLTLPGIAGIV

-498 IKGFAVTLSIGVICS
+498 IKGFAVTLSIGVISS

-518 IVTRIL
+518 IVTRVL
-524 ADITYE
+524 ANISYE
-530 EKFKPKSEKTK
+530 NSSKFKTK
-541 YMRNININFNFMI
+541 E
-554 WHKKAVYV
+554 
-562 SSFLI
+562 L
-567 FVSLVSIF
+567 SI
-575 TKGLNYGVDFNG
+575 
-587 GTIIEISFENS
+587 
-598 APIEKI
+598 
-604 RNHLQDNNY
+604 
-613 EKSSVQYF
+613 
-621 GSNKDILIRIPNII
+621 
-635 SASESSLSNT
+635 
-645 LISELNNEYNFF
+645 
-657 TKKS
+657 

>member
-1 MKILSLKRIIVII
+1 MKLLSFKTVIAVFILVFSII
-14 VLIFSVVY
+14 Y
-22 SLPTFFSETPK
+22 SLPTFYNQAPD
-33 WLTSLNAQK
+33 WLNSVNAKK

-61 DEVVSSKSKKLS
+61 DEVVTTKSKKLS
-73 SDIRSQLRKE
+73 NDIRSQLRNE
-83 KVRYVNFD
+83 KIRYRNYSY
-91 HQLTD
+91 QKT
-96 INIEFINNDNY
+96 NIEIQFANQ
-107 EKAEKL
+107 ESFEEAAEL
-113 IKNNYQDTFEITK
+113 ISKNYQDTFDL
-126 ISDAKMNITISD
+126 ISLSDNKMKLVISE
-138 KTLNELRIAAIKQN
+138 TAINELRIAAIKQN

-184 IKDTTRAKEIIGA
+184 IQDTARAKEILGA
-197 TATLEFKMVDED
+197 TATLEFKMVDEE
-209 SDPYAAESSDQT
+209 SDPYAVEESNQT
-221 SLSSKLYYDDAG
+221 SLSSKLYYDEDG
-233 QPVLLKRN
+233 DPILLKRN
-241 VILTGENIVDASSG
+241 IILTGENIVDASSG

-268 DNPGAK
+268 DGPGAK
-274 RFANITDENIGKLM
+274 RFANTTEDNIGKLM

-296 SEQKVVGGESK
+296 SERRLINGKDK

-320 TIQERLSKSF
+320 TIQERLSKTF
-330 QITGLDSPKQARDLS
+330 QITGLDSPKQARDLA

-352 MAAPMYIVEERTI
+352 MAAPMYIIEERTV

-386 LVLFFMVYY
+386 LVLIFMIYY
-395 YRVFGLFANSALIIN
+395 YRVFGLFANTALVLNLLII
-410 ILLIVSIMSLIPGA
+410 ISVMSLIGA

-451 VKEEIRNGSTPLASI
+451 IKEEIKNGSTPLASI

-498 IKGFAVTLSIGVICS
+498 IKGFAVTLSIGVISS

-518 IVTRIL
+518 VVTRIL
-524 ADITYE
+524 ATLAYE
-530 EKFKPKSEKTK
+530 
-541 YMRNININFNFMI
+541 RNLELKIKKLNI
-554 WHKKAVYV
+554 W
-562 SSFLI
+562 
-567 FVSLVSIF
+567 
-575 TKGLNYGVDFNG
+575 
-587 GTIIEISFENS
+587 
-598 APIEKI
+598 
-604 RNHLQDNNY
+604 RQ
-613 EKSSVQYF
+613 
-621 GSNKDILIRIPNII
+621 
-635 SASESSLSNT
+635 
-645 LISELNNEYNFF
+645 
-657 TKKS
+657 

>member
-1 MKILSLKRIIVII
+1 KDPSNLQMKILSIKSIATASILAFSII
-14 VLIFSVVY
+14 Y
-22 SLPTFFSETPK
+22 SLPTFFSDVPD
-33 WLTSLNAQK
+33 WLTSINAKK

-61 DEVVSSKSKKLS
+61 DEVTSSKSKKLS
-73 SDIRSQLRKE
+73 SDLRSQLRKE
-83 KVRYVNFD
+83 KLRYRNFNY
-91 HQLTD
+91 QSKS
-96 INIEFINNDNY
+96 ISIEFFDAVNYKKAEELINNTYQNTFEISRNNDNQM
-107 EKAEKL
+107 L
-113 IKNNYQDTFEITK
+113 LS
-126 ISDAKMNITISD
+126 ISE

-197 TATLEFKMVDED
+197 TATLEFKMLDED
-209 SDPYAAESSDQT
+209 SDPYAAEDLNENSFN
-221 SLSSKLYYDDAG
+221 SKLYYYEET
-233 QPVLLKRN
+233 PVLLKRN
-241 VILTGENIVDASSG
+241 IMLTGENIVDASSG
-255 FDRNS
+255 FDQNN
-260 RPSVNITL
+260 RPKVDITL

-274 RFANITDENIGKLM
+274 RFSEVTDENIGKQM
-288 AVLFIESK
+288 AVIFVESK
-296 SEQKVVGGESK
+296 AEQRVIDGESK
-307 RITKKYEKIISIA
+307 RISKKYEKIISIA

-330 QITGLDSPKQARDLS
+330 QITGLDSSDEARKLA

-352 MAAPMYIVEERTI
+352 MAAPMYIVEERTV

-386 LVLFFMVYY
+386 LVLVFMLYY

-410 ILLIVSIMSLIPGA
+410 ILIIVSIMSLIPGA

-451 VKEEIRNGSTPLASI
+451 IKEEVRNGSTPLASI

-472 AFSTIAD
+472 AFSTILD

-498 IKGFAVTLSIGVICS
+498 IKGFAVTLSIGIISS

-518 IVTRIL
+518 ILTRIL
-524 ADITYE
+524 ADTVYE
-530 EKFKPKSEKTK
+530 NNTNLKVTK
-541 YMRNININFNFMI
+541 LNI
-554 WHKKAVYV
+554 
-562 SSFLI
+562 
-567 FVSLVSIF
+567 
-575 TKGLNYGVDFNG
+575 
-587 GTIIEISFENS
+587 
-598 APIEKI
+598 
-604 RNHLQDNNY
+604 
-613 EKSSVQYF
+613 
-621 GSNKDILIRIPNII
+621 
-635 SASESSLSNT
+635 
-645 LISELNNEYNFF
+645 
-657 TKKS
+657 

>member
-1 MKILSLKRIIVII
+1 MKIFSFKQIMVIF
-14 VLIFSVVY
+14 VMSFSITY
-22 SLPTFFSETPK
+22 SLPTFYDEVPN
-33 WLTSLNAQK
+33 WLTSINAKK

-49 KGGVHFLMEVDL
+49 KGGVHFLMQVDL
-61 DEVVSSKSKKLS
+61 DEVIDNKSRKFS
-73 SDIRSQLRKE
+73 NDIRSQLRKN
-83 KVRYVNFD
+83 KIRYSNFNFENNKIYIDFLSDVNFEEVED
-91 HQLTD
+91 ML
-96 INIEFINNDNY
+96 N
-107 EKAEKL
+107 K
-113 IKNNYQDTFEITK
+113 NYQNTFDIK
-126 ISDAKMNITISD
+126 KLDDNKLQISISENAI
-138 KTLNELRIAAIKQN
+138 NELRIAAIKQN

-184 IKDTTRAKEIIGA
+184 VKDTTRAKEIIGA
-197 TATLEFKMVDED
+197 TATLEFKMVDEE
-209 SDPYAAESSDQT
+209 SDAYVAEESEQIMFN
-221 SLSSKLYYDDAG
+221 SKLYYDDAG

-255 FDRNS
+255 FDQNS

-268 DNPGAK
+268 DGPGSK
-274 RFANITDENIGKLM
+274 RFASTTEDNIGKLM

-296 SEQKVVGGESK
+296 SEARVVNGDTK
-307 RITKKYEKIISIA
+307 RVTKKYEKIISIA

-330 QITGLDSPKQARDLS
+330 QITGLDSPKQARDLA

-352 MAAPMYIVEERTI
+352 MAAPMYIIEERTV

-386 LVLFFMVYY
+386 LVLIFMTYY
-395 YRVFGLFANSALIIN
+395 YRVFGLFANTALILN
-410 ILLIVSIMSLIPGA
+410 ILIIISVMSLIPGA
-424 TLTLPGIAGIV
+424 VLTLPGIAGIV

-498 IKGFAVTLSIGVICS
+498 IKGFAVTLSIGVISS

-518 IVTRIL
+518 IVTRVL
-524 ADITYE
+524 ANNSYE
-530 EKFKPKSEKTK
+530 NSSRFKTK
-541 YMRNININFNFMI
+541 E
-554 WHKKAVYV
+554 
-562 SSFLI
+562 L
-567 FVSLVSIF
+567 SI
-575 TKGLNYGVDFNG
+575 
-587 GTIIEISFENS
+587 
-598 APIEKI
+598 
-604 RNHLQDNNY
+604 
-613 EKSSVQYF
+613 
-621 GSNKDILIRIPNII
+621 
-635 SASESSLSNT
+635 
-645 LISELNNEYNFF
+645 
-657 TKKS
+657 

>member
-1 MKILSLKRIIVII
+1 MKLLSFKTVIAVFI
-14 VLIFSVVY
+14 LIFSIIY
-22 SLPTFFSETPK
+22 SLPTFYNQVPD
-33 WLTSLNAQK
+33 WLNSVNAKK

-61 DEVVSSKSKKLS
+61 DEVVTTKSKKLS
-73 SDIRSQLRKE
+73 NDIRSQLRNE
-83 KVRYVNFD
+83 KIRYRNYSY
-91 HQLTD
+91 QKT
-96 INIEFINNDNY
+96 NIEIQFANQ
-107 EKAEKL
+107 ESFEEAAEL
-113 IKNNYQDTFEITK
+113 ISKNYQDTFDL
-126 ISDAKMNITISD
+126 ISLSDNKMKLVISE
-138 KTLNELRIAAIKQN
+138 TAINELRIAAIKQN

-184 IKDTTRAKEIIGA
+184 IQDTARAKEILGA
-197 TATLEFKMVDED
+197 TATLEFKMVDEE
-209 SDPYAAESSDQT
+209 SDPYAVEESNQT
-221 SLSSKLYYDDAG
+221 SLSSKLYYDEDG
-233 QPVLLKRN
+233 DPILLKRN
-241 VILTGENIVDASSG
+241 IILTGENIVDASSG

-268 DNPGAK
+268 DGPGAK
-274 RFANITDENIGKLM
+274 RFANTTEDNIGKLM

-296 SEQKVVGGESK
+296 SERRLINGKDK

-320 TIQERLSKSF
+320 TIQERLSKTF
-330 QITGLDSPKQARDLS
+330 QITGLDSPKQARDLA

-352 MAAPMYIVEERTI
+352 MAAPMYIIEERTV

-386 LVLFFMVYY
+386 LVLIFMIYY
-395 YRVFGLFANSALIIN
+395 YRVFGLFANTALVLNLLII
-410 ILLIVSIMSLIPGA
+410 ISVMSLIGA

-451 VKEEIRNGSTPLASI
+451 IKEEIKNGSTPLASI

-498 IKGFAVTLSIGVICS
+498 IKGFAVTLSIGVISS

-518 IVTRIL
+518 VVTRIL
-524 ADITYE
+524 ATLAYE
-530 EKFKPKSEKTK
+530 RNLELKIKKLNIWKQKT
-541 YMRNININFNFMI
+541 
-554 WHKKAVYV
+554 
-562 SSFLI
+562 
-567 FVSLVSIF
+567 
-575 TKGLNYGVDFNG
+575 
-587 GTIIEISFENS
+587 
-598 APIEKI
+598 
-604 RNHLQDNNY
+604 
-613 EKSSVQYF
+613 
-621 GSNKDILIRIPNII
+621 
-635 SASESSLSNT
+635 
-645 LISELNNEYNFF
+645 
-657 TKKS
+657 

>member
-1 MKILSLKRIIVII
+1 MKIFSFKQIMVIF
-14 VLIFSVVY
+14 VMLFSITY
-22 SLPTFFSETPK
+22 SLPTFYDEVPN
-33 WLTSLNAQK
+33 WLTSINAKK

-49 KGGVHFLMEVDL
+49 KGGVHFLMQVDL
-61 DEVVSSKSKKLS
+61 DEVIDNKSRKFS
-73 SDIRSQLRKE
+73 NDIRSQLRKN
-83 KVRYVNFD
+83 KIRYSNFKFENNKIYIDFSKNVNFED
-91 HQLTD
+91 VEDML
-96 INIEFINNDNY
+96 N
-107 EKAEKL
+107 K
-113 IKNNYQDTFEITK
+113 NYQNTFDIKRLEDNK
-126 ISDAKMNITISD
+126 LQISISENTI
-138 KTLNELRIAAIKQN
+138 NELRIAAIKQN

-184 IKDTTRAKEIIGA
+184 VKDTTRAKEIIGA
-197 TATLEFKMVDED
+197 TATLEFKMVDEE
-209 SDPYAAESSDQT
+209 SDAYAAEESEQVMFN
-221 SLSSKLYYDDAG
+221 SKLYYDDAG

-255 FDRNS
+255 FDQNS

-268 DNPGAK
+268 DGPGSK
-274 RFANITDENIGKLM
+274 RFASTTEDNIGKLM

-296 SEQKVVGGESK
+296 SETRVLNGETK
-307 RITKKYEKIISIA
+307 RVTKKYEKIISIA

-330 QITGLDSPKQARDLS
+330 QITGLDSPKQARDLA

-352 MAAPMYIVEERTI
+352 MAAPMYIIEERTV

-386 LVLFFMVYY
+386 LVLVFMTYY
-395 YRVFGLFANSALIIN
+395 YRVFGLFANTALILN
-410 ILLIVSIMSLIPGA
+410 ILIIVSVMSLIPGA
-424 TLTLPGIAGIV
+424 VLTLPGIAGIV

-498 IKGFAVTLSIGVICS
+498 IKGFAVTLSIGVVSS

-518 IVTRIL
+518 IVTRVL
-524 ADITYE
+524 ANISYE
-530 EKFKPKSEKTK
+530 NNFKFKTK
-541 YMRNININFNFMI
+541 E
-554 WHKKAVYV
+554 
-562 SSFLI
+562 L
-567 FVSLVSIF
+567 SI
-575 TKGLNYGVDFNG
+575 
-587 GTIIEISFENS
+587 
-598 APIEKI
+598 
-604 RNHLQDNNY
+604 
-613 EKSSVQYF
+613 
-621 GSNKDILIRIPNII
+621 
-635 SASESSLSNT
+635 
-645 LISELNNEYNFF
+645 
-657 TKKS
+657 